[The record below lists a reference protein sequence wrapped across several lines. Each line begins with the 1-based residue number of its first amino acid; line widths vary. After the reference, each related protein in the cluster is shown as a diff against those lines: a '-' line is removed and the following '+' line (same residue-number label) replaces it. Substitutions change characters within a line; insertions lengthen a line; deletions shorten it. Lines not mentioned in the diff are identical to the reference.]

1 VAQLTAF
8 YDVWLVSQN
17 LVYKQVPFH
26 VVTDWI
32 QQSRVRIDDQLKP
45 TGTPNWAKV
54 NDSPLFKAYVS
65 KPQPAEVEARVP
77 LEPIELDFEWK
88 KSPADEDDDVDM
100 IPLIDISLVLL
111 IFFMMTA
118 TVATISRISV
128 PEVVNGA
135 KLDANAGTITIEID
149 LQNERVVYGIAFG
162 NAAPSGEFAALTE
175 GDMFLHL
182 DTHLAGMSQLATI
195 TIAAHKDLTYEQV
208 DKIMAQIEKRRED
221 GALIGRY
228 NVQVG
233 QKARS

>member
-1 VAQLTAF
+1 MAQLIAF

-17 LVYKQVPFH
+17 LVYKEVPFH

-32 QQSRVRIDDQLKP
+32 QQSRVTLEDKLKP
-45 TGTPNWAKV
+45 IGTPNWVVV

-65 KPQPAEVEARVP
+65 KPQPAAVEAQIP

-88 KSPADEDDDVDM
+88 KSHHDEDDDVDM

-128 PEVVNGA
+128 PDVYNGSR
-135 KLDANAGTITIEID
+135 LDANAETITIEID
-149 LQNERVVYGIAFG
+149 LQNDQIIYGIGFG
-162 NAAPSGEFAALTE
+162 KAPPSGEFASLTE
-175 GDMFLHL
+175 ESMFQHL
-182 DTHLAGMSQLATI
+182 DSHLSKMNKLATI

-208 DKIMAQIEKRRED
+208 DKIMAQIEARREN